1 MSSET
6 VFTKENLDYC
16 LRELGKE
23 FRKLNGKTMP
33 AEIILIGGASVLAN
47 YGFRDATYDL
57 DAFIQASSV
66 MKEAINRVGDKLG
79 LPNGWLNSDFVRTKS
94 YSPNLRAYSVYYKTF
109 SNVLTVRTISGEYL
123 VAMKLMSKR
132 QYKNDI
138 SDIVGILWE
147 QKERGEPITLQKID
161 TAVSNLYGSWSSLP
175 QDARQL
181 VQDMLEEGKLEKLYT
196 SYRQKELENRKIMLK
211 FEEKYPGVT
220 TKDNAEDILKK
231 LKSKKRTEYQR

>member
-1 MSSET
+1 
-6 VFTKENLDYC
+6 
-16 LRELGKE
+16 
-23 FRKLNGKTMP
+23 
-33 AEIILIGGASVLAN
+33 
-47 YGFRDATYDL
+47 
-57 DAFIQASSV
+57 
-66 MKEAINRVGDKLG
+66 
-79 LPNGWLNSDFVRTKS
+79 
-94 YSPNLRAYSVYYKTF
+94 
-109 SNVLTVRTISGEYL
+109 
-123 VAMKLMSKR
+123 MSKR

-196 SYRQKELENRKIMLK
+196 SYRQKELENREIMLK

-220 TKDNAEDILKK
+220 TKDNAKDILKK

>member
-66 MKEAINRVGDKLG
+66 MEINWDFPMDG
-79 LPNGWLNSDFVRTKS
+79 LILILFGQNHI
-94 YSPNLRAYSVYYKTF
+94 LR
-109 SNVLTVRTISGEYL
+109 ICEH
-123 VAMKLMSKR
+123 
-132 QYKNDI
+132 
-138 SDIVGILWE
+138 IL
-147 QKERGEPITLQKID
+147 
-161 TAVSNLYGSWSSLP
+161 
-175 QDARQL
+175 
-181 VQDMLEEGKLEKLYT
+181 
-196 SYRQKELENRKIMLK
+196 
-211 FEEKYPGVT
+211 FT
-220 TKDNAEDILKK
+220 TRLFPMF
-231 LKSKKRTEYQR
+231 